1 MAGDESGGDPHD
13 IENCMGWFP
22 RLTIY
27 FSYGLLFLVGQIR
40 EILDLIFCLKKKS
53 GTKEG
58 YKQLTAGF
66 DAFYRRRLYNRIHD
80 CWGRPIN
87 SNAGPRINI
96 MERKEGSSR
105 EVGQKIIED
114 AVNLGSYNYLG
125 FATPGGPTEDH
136 VIETLHKYGVSTAS
150 PLSAGGRTA
159 LHSELEELVAEFL
172 NVEDAMIFGM
182 GWATNSTAIPSLVG
196 KGCLILSDALNHNS
210 IAAGCRAS
218 GAKTRVF
225 KHNDPKDLEDQIKL
239 ALAQKQPRTHIP
251 WKKILIIV
259 EGIYSM
265 EGQTC
270 PLKEFVEIKKKY
282 KCYLYV
288 DEAHSIGGLGKSGRG
303 ICEHTGVDTRDV
315 DILMGT
321 FTKSFGAIGGY
332 VAGNKKLVTHLR
344 HTCASQ
350 HFSAGLSPVCVSQIL
365 GAFKIIMGRQA
376 GDLGR
381 KKIQELHDNSNWFR
395 DELRKRGLAVLGD
408 EDSAII
414 PVIIGHPA
422 KIAYISRE
430 CLKAGLAVVVVG
442 FPATPL
448 LSSRVRF
455 CISASHTRKD
465 LQEVLEKFVAIATKA
480 RMLYLA

>member
-1 MAGDESGGDPHD
+1 MGENETHD

-40 EILDLIFCLKKKS
+40 DMIDFLLCRRGES

-58 YKQLTAGF
+58 YKQLTSGF

-80 CWGRPIN
+80 CWGRPIC
-87 SNAGPRINI
+87 SNAGPRITLLK
-96 MERKEGSSR
+96 REGKA
-105 EVGQKIIED
+105 VTDKVQGN

-125 FATPGGPTEDH
+125 FATPQGPTEKQ
-136 VIETLHKYGVSTAS
+136 VIDSLHEYGISTTSA
-150 PLSAGGRTA
+150 LSAGGRTA

-172 NVEDAMIFGM
+172 DVEDAMIFGM

-225 KHNDPKDLEDQIKL
+225 KHNDPEDLENQIKL
-239 ALAQKQPRTHIP
+239 ALSQKQPRTHIP

-270 PLKEFVEIKKKY
+270 PLKRFVEIKKKY

-288 DEAHSIGGLGKSGRG
+288 DEAHSIGGLGKNGRG
-303 ICEHTGVDTRDV
+303 ICEHAGVDTKDV

-332 VAGNKKLVTHLR
+332 VAGNKKLITHLK

-376 GDLGR
+376 GDLG
-381 KKIQELHDNSNWFR
+381 KTKIQQLHDNSNWFR
-395 DELRKRGLAVLGD
+395 DELRRRGLAVLGD
-408 EDSAII
+408 KDSAII

-442 FPATPL
+442 FPATPI

-465 LQEVLEKFVAIATKA
+465 LEEVLEKFVAIAKKA
-480 RMLYLA
+480 GMDYLK

>member
-1 MAGDESGGDPHD
+1 MSQDAHD
-13 IENCMGWFP
+13 IEECMGWFP
-22 RLTIY
+22 RMTIY

-40 EILDLIFCLKKKS
+40 EVLDFIFCLRRES
-53 GTKEG
+53 QTKEG
-58 YKQLTAGF
+58 YKPLTSGF
-66 DAFYRRRLYNRIHD
+66 DAFYRRRLYNRVQD
-80 CWGRPIN
+80 CWGRPIC
-87 SNAGPRINI
+87 SNAGPEITL
-96 MERKEGSSR
+96 MDRKAISSP
-105 EVGQKIIED
+105 ETAEKEQQN

-125 FATPGGPTEDH
+125 FASPGGPTEKQ
-136 VIETLHKYGVSTAS
+136 VIESLHKYGVSTTS
-150 PLSAGGRTA
+150 PLNAGGRTA

-172 NVEDAMIFGM
+172 NTEDAMIFGM

-225 KHNDPKDLEDQIKL
+225 KHNDSKDLENQIKF
-239 ALAQKQPRTHIP
+239 AIADGQPRTHIP

-303 ICEHTGVDTRDV
+303 ICEHAGVDTKDV

-332 VAGNKKLVTHLR
+332 VAGTNHLVSHLR
-344 HTCASQ
+344 ANCASQ

-365 GAFKIIMGRQA
+365 GAFKIIMGRQNE
-376 GDLGR
+376 GLGIE
-381 KKIQELHDNSNWFR
+381 KIQQLHDNSNWFR
-395 DELRKRGLAVLGD
+395 DELRARGLAVLGD

-422 KIAYISRE
+422 KIGFVSRE

-448 LSSRVRF
+448 LSARVRF
-455 CISASHTRKD
+455 CISASHTKKV
-465 LQEVLEKFVAIATKA
+465 LEEVLEKFIEITTRAGLHYMA
-480 RMLYLA
+480 